1 MNLKVK
7 SLFVLAVGAALGFAQ
22 QSRAQLSEGPTLI
35 AASKAAESSGVSKS
49 TKSDAEQNTSPF
61 EDGSEAAKLYSF
73 ATRQMEAG
81 QFKKARETF
90 RTLAYKRPND
100 PMPMLKVSLAAF
112 KAGDVDD
119 ALDWA
124 KKACVIS
131 PKYPEAHLQ
140 LAHLLEANQ
149 DWKAACLQYEVI
161 YELEPNKQ
169 DKLNIEYPMLRALIH
184 AQEYEKA
191 EKLSSEWTHQYKRSA
206 DAFFNRA
213 WTLSQIPDQGDPS
226 VLDDAIKNYR
236 LAIKLDS
243 KRHDARF
250 NLALLLIKTKQDD
263 AACTELEKF
272 TQEAPDDPDAER
284 AKSLLSKLR
293 AAK

>member
-1 MNLKVK
+1 MKQFSALV
-7 SLFVLAVGAALGFAQ
+7 VLAVGAAGFAQ
-22 QSRAQLSEGPTLI
+22 IASAQGLAAQLSERPILI
-35 AASKAAESSGVSKS
+35 AANESESSG
-49 TKSDAEQNTSPF
+49 TKSDAPQNDTPY
-61 EDGSEAAKLYSF
+61 DAGSEAAKLYSF
-73 ATRQMEAG
+73 GMRQLDAHEY
-81 QFKKARETF
+81 KKARETF
-90 RTLAYKRPND
+90 RTLAYKLPND
-100 PMPMLKVSLAAF
+100 PKPTLKVALAAF

-119 ALDWA
+119 ALEYA

-169 DKLNIEYPMLRALIH
+169 DKLNIEYPMLRALIRD
-184 AQEYEKA
+184 QEYEKA
-191 EKLSSEWTHQYKRSA
+191 DKLSAEWTRQYKRSA

-213 WTLSQIPDQGDPS
+213 WTLSQIPDQGNPQ

-236 LAIKLDS
+236 LAVKLDP

-250 NLALLLIKTKQDD
+250 NLALLLVKTKQEE
-263 AACTELEKF
+263 AACSELEKF
-272 TQEAPDDPDAER
+272 TQEAPGDPDAER

-293 AAK
+293 SAKQ